1 MEQVLIFQ
9 FFIFLF
15 LESLI
20 SLSNK
25 NIISKSSLISNQSSN
40 DCNELKNE
48 ITNKSSN
55 AFFTRP
61 NFVNY

>member
-1 MEQVLIFQ
+1 M
-9 FFIFLF
+9 LF
-15 LESLI
+15 KSLI

-25 NIISKSSLISNQSSN
+25 NTTLNSSLISNQTNN
-40 DCNELKNE
+40 DCNEFKNE
-48 ITNKSSN
+48 ITNKSST

>member
-1 MEQVLIFQ
+1 M
-9 FFIFLF
+9 LF
-15 LESLI
+15 KSLI
-20 SLSNK
+20 SLSNIK
-25 NIISKSSLISNQSSN
+25 TTSKLSLISNQSNN

>member
-1 MEQVLIFQ
+1 M
-9 FFIFLF
+9 LF
-15 LESLI
+15 KSLI

-25 NIISKSSLISNQSSN
+25 NTTISKSSLISNLVNN
-40 DCNELKNE
+40 DCNEFKNE
-48 ITNKSSN
+48 ITNKSST